1 MFFLDIIDVLLL
13 KGSFQYHV
21 SILFQPCGLADSPMY
36 QVPGEFIPTLE
47 PYMMRALLSSI

>member
-21 SILFQPCGLADSPMY
+21 SILFQPCGLADSLMY
-36 QVPGEFIPTLE
+36 QVPGEFFPTLE